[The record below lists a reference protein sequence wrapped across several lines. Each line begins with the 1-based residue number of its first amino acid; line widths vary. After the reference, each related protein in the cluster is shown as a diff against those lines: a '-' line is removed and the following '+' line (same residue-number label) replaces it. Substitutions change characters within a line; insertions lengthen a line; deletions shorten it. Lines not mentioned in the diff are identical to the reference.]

1 MADNSIK
8 DPAEDPAK
16 NTDKKSIET
25 INDKEK
31 SGKDPLKE
39 LTEDLDEMF
48 DDDLEGIFDDSLDEE
63 VEEPVETS
71 DEEPVEVSDEEPVE
85 VSDEEPVEVADEEP
99 VEASDEEPVE
109 AAEEEPVEVAD
120 EEPVE
125 AADEEPVEASDEEPV
140 EASDEEP
147 VGVADEE
154 PVEASDEAFDEEL
167 DEAFD
172 EELDEESGYVPDDST
187 ESIDHLENMSDIVLH
202 LESRWGAFQLHVIT
216 PRLPVFNPPIVI
228 PPAPLIDA
236 EGIEFVYT
244 IHDYGHSMATSKA
257 EDMVSVGMSMCKLY
271 STIEKMVYLLI
282 ERLKSTGISTE
293 EEVQVA
299 FFGFTAAQRK
309 GFESVVNLSY
319 NVVVTNFEPGAWG
332 NRYLETVKRLADK
345 GYGYPSEAPRDSF
358 RHGVSSGGMKK
369 P

>member
-1 MADNSIK
+1 
-8 DPAEDPAK
+8 
-16 NTDKKSIET
+16 
-25 INDKEK
+25 
-31 SGKDPLKE
+31 
-39 LTEDLDEMF
+39 
-48 DDDLEGIFDDSLDEE
+48 
-63 VEEPVETS
+63 
-71 DEEPVEVSDEEPVE
+71 
-85 VSDEEPVEVADEEP
+85 
-99 VEASDEEPVE
+99 
-109 AAEEEPVEVAD
+109 
-120 EEPVE
+120 
-125 AADEEPVEASDEEPV
+125 
-140 EASDEEP
+140 
-147 VGVADEE
+147 
-154 PVEASDEAFDEEL
+154 
-167 DEAFD
+167 
-172 EELDEESGYVPDDST
+172 
-187 ESIDHLENMSDIVLH
+187 MSDIVLH

-236 EGIEFVYT
+236 EGVEFVYT